1 MTTQNAPAGTSAA
14 AITAT
19 SPRPVPA
26 PAPPSWAWRRGALI
40 LAGAAQLIT
49 ISALTSADPLA
60 VTWASLLLA
69 IAPAPLAAATAFAP
83 APVNRL
89 AAVIAVLVLVAGAA
103 GGIVHTGLF
112 FVPALVVLAV
122 GSVKLWREQ
131 PGARR
136 EVVLAMTRYLTRDRI
151 VIGAALTAPLAVAA
165 ILLPFR
171 ASWSNTNVALLLVV
185 VVVGVAV
192 TGNRVA
198 GGLAA
203 VVAAL
208 WFDFFFTVPYYRFTI
223 RSRADVTTAVLL
235 LFTGLV
241 VSQLAAR
248 ARRLRVV
255 AVTDAGYLAQ
265 IHETAS
271 LAKSA
276 TVPEVVVNHV
286 REQLTALLDLD
297 GARFEYGA
305 LLGHPPRL
313 EPDGT
318 VTVRHSRWDVQLSG
332 LPAEEIEL
340 RTFGNGQ
347 YYGRFMLQARPGS
360 RPSLQARLV
369 AVTLAGQAGQT
380 FGVTRAARS
389 VS

>member
-1 MTTQNAPAGTSAA
+1 
-14 AITAT
+14 
-19 SPRPVPA
+19 
-26 PAPPSWAWRRGALI
+26 
-40 LAGAAQLIT
+40 
-49 ISALTSADPLA
+49 
-60 VTWASLLLA
+60 
-69 IAPAPLAAATAFAP
+69 
-83 APVNRL
+83 
-89 AAVIAVLVLVAGAA
+89 
-103 GGIVHTGLF
+103 
-112 FVPALVVLAV
+112 
-122 GSVKLWREQ
+122 
-131 PGARR
+131 
-136 EVVLAMTRYLTRDRI
+136 MTRYLTRDRI
-151 VIGAALTAPLAVAA
+151 AVLAALAAPLAVAA
-165 ILLPFR
+165 VLLPFR

-192 TGNRVA
+192 AGNRAA

-203 VVAAL
+203 VWAAL

-223 RSRADVTTAVLL
+223 RSRADVTT
-235 LFTGLV
+235 
-241 VSQLAAR
+241 
-248 ARRLRVV
+248 

-286 REQLTALLDLD
+286 REQLTGLLDLQ

-318 VTVRHSRWDVQLSG
+318 VTVGHSRWDVELSG
-332 LPAEEIEL
+332 LPAQEIEL

-369 AVTLAGQAGQT
+369 AVTLAGQAGQA
-380 FGVTRAARS
+380 FGVTRTARS